1 MIRNLP
7 NNYDVDTAVIA
18 VLDDS
23 NALNNAGVDKQWKIN
38 GALSPLQLREIA
50 VRMAVHNLLLEE
62 RPSFS
67 SEMDLQHEE
76 CAIVAHRPPDIRFV
90 EPTAENEKLFGQMMQ
105 HHCGP
110 MIAEGPEKDH
120 IMEEM
125 GAGHYTFLLDEHGEF
140 LADHMDLTNPKKS
153 A

>member
-1 MIRNLP
+1 
-7 NNYDVDTAVIA
+7 
-18 VLDDS
+18 
-23 NALNNAGVDKQWKIN
+23 
-38 GALSPLQLREIA
+38 
-50 VRMAVHNLLLEE
+50 
-62 RPSFS
+62 
-67 SEMDLQHEE
+67 
-76 CAIVAHRPPDIRFV
+76 
-90 EPTAENEKLFGQMMQ
+90 MMQ

-140 LADHMDLTNPKKS
+140 LADHMDLTNPENS